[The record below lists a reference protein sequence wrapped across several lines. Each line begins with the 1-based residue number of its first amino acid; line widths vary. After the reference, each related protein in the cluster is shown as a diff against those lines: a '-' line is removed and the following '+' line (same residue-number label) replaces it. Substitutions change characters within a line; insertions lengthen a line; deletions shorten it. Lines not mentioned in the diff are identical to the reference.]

1 MRAMDDSSW
10 CEKKPRESV
19 SEFYPILQPLGLML
33 LTLVVIGQQVLAC
46 ARVVYDDEPRKC
58 GRCTGNTIL

>member
-33 LTLVVIGQQVLAC
+33 LTLVVIGQQVLAM
-46 ARVVYDDEPRKC
+46 RPR
-58 GRCTGNTIL
+58 GLRRRPA